1 MAGAEE
7 PKVRPLLSFSD
18 PWELRTR
25 PFAFESA
32 TRSDAANPLGL
43 NHLRDM
49 TGQRNSACVRE
60 TSKLTC
66 SPETRE
72 WFRKYLSNLD
82 HFIQEEGRRTDMA
95 FEWTSPLSG
104 RFFKMAHIDGIEKER
119 AMATFLYGGL
129 LRELAH
135 QQLAD
140 ALGLTPGTQAAEGDA
155 RAAAIA
161 EVTALLRQAAGVF
174 GALSERLLPAITGL
188 KSDRPFELLP
198 GTAAGMAAV
207 SLAEAQ
213 QLAALRLEERGGGA
227 ATVASL
233 HAAAG
238 ELYDKALRD
247 FRSDGAEKEI
257 SDRLKRYIGCA
268 AALTA
273 ARAHKHSAVD
283 QQAQLQ
289 AGSAERAC
297 VEAKALLQA
306 ALNAADIDADWR
318 AVLEAESKII
328 EGRRVAIEKDRLYVS
343 MQPIPRDA
351 PPLPA
356 GKLLVSAVPWE
367 GENAAGV
374 GAGVSR

>member
-1 MAGAEE
+1 MAAADE
-7 PKVRPLLSFSD
+7 PKVRPLLPFAD

-32 TRSDAANPLGL
+32 KHSDAGYPLSL

-72 WFRKYLSNLD
+72 WFRKYLANLD
-82 HFIQEEGRRTDMA
+82 AFIKEEGRRTDMV

-104 RFFKMAHIDGIEKER
+104 RFFKMAALDGVEKER

-135 QQLAD
+135 QHLGD
-140 ALGLTPGTQAAEGDA
+140 MLGLTPGAQAAEGEA
-155 RAAAIA
+155 RVQALAD
-161 EVTALLRQAAGVF
+161 VTALLRQASGVF
-174 GALSERLLPAITGL
+174 NALSERLLPALTGL

-198 GTAAGMAAV
+198 GVASAMGSVA
-207 SLAEAQ
+207 LAEAQ
-213 QLAALRLEERGGGA
+213 QLAAFRLEERGGGA
-227 ATVASL
+227 ATIASL

-238 ELYDKALRD
+238 DLYDRALRELK
-247 FRSDGAEKEI
+247 SDGAEKEI
-257 SDRLKRYIGCA
+257 SDRLKRYLGCA

-273 ARAHKHSAVD
+273 ARGHKHSATE
-283 QQAQLQ
+283 QSANLQ
-289 AGSAERAC
+289 SGAAERAC
-297 VEAKALLQA
+297 VEAKSLLQS
-306 ALNAADIDADWR
+306 ALNAADVDADWK

-328 EGRRVAIEKDRLYVS
+328 ENRRLAVEKDRLYVS
-343 MQPIPRDA
+343 MQPIPREA

-356 GKLLVSAVPWE
+356 GKVLVSALPWE
-367 GENAAGV
+367 GEG
-374 GAGVSR
+374 GASVSGTV